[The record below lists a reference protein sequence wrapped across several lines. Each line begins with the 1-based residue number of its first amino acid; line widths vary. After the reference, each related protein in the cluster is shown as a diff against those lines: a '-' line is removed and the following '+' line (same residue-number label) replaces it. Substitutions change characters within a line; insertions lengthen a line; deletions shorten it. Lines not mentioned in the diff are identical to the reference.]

1 MGGSHF
7 PPMVISDDLSIF
19 FHIGNKNIY
28 LLERNEQMTINH
40 IYYLIWALSSAISSI
55 IIDRTEVKM
64 SNKVH
69 LLDPRP
75 LMQRIRLLMGSRAQ
89 TLSALV

>member
-1 MGGSHF
+1 MGGSHC

-28 LLERNEQMTINH
+28 LLERNEQMIINH
-40 IYYLIWALSSAISSI
+40 ISYLIWALSSAISI

-75 LMQRIRLLMGSRAQ
+75 LMQRIRLLMGFRAQ